1 VPAPA
6 PVPDFLSDRP
16 ELQDSHDRVRARAR
30 ARVDGDADAL
40 HAPWDSLRRAMSEAK
55 PQNIGEVVSLRG
67 DVAGTHRSTRST
79 AAAEIDPQLVD
90 ADLAQVM
97 RDGYL
102 VIPSLL
108 EAEEIA
114 EIKQALGPLLDHTG
128 RNPFEGH
135 RTQRLYGVPEKTRAT
150 DGLIAHPRVL
160 ALLDRL
166 LLPNYLL
173 SQCQVINILPGEQAQ
188 YLHYDEL
195 FYRVPRPRPALG
207 AATIWAIDAFT
218 PDNGATV
225 ILPGSHQWP
234 EERLPSSEDARL
246 PAVMPAGSVVFFLG
260 TLWHGGGANGTREP
274 RLAVTCQ
281 YCEPWL
287 RTQENYFLSV
297 SAETVRGL
305 SEDMQRLLGYSVH
318 LPFMGMANGLHP
330 KRALEEPER

>member
-1 VPAPA
+1 
-6 PVPDFLSDRP
+6 
-16 ELQDSHDRVRARAR
+16 
-30 ARVDGDADAL
+30 
-40 HAPWDSLRRAMSEAK
+40 MSEATR
-55 PQNIGEVVSLRG
+55 PRADGALPGLTG
-67 DVAGTHRSTRST
+67 DVAGTYRSTRSES
-79 AAAEIDPQLVD
+79 AASVDAQLVE
-90 ADLAQVM
+90 ADLAQIA

-102 VIPSLL
+102 IIPSLL
-108 EAEEIA
+108 EATQLA
-114 EIKQALGPLLDHTG
+114 EIKQALLPLLDHTG

-150 DGLIAHPRVL
+150 DALIAHPRVL

-207 AATIWAIDAFT
+207 AATIWAIDEFT
-218 PDNGATV
+218 ADNGATV
-225 ILPGSHQWP
+225 IVPGSHHWP
-234 EERLPSSEDARL
+234 EARLPSGADARL
-246 PAVMPAGSVVFFLG
+246 PATMPAGSVVFFLG
-260 TLWHGGGANGTREP
+260 TLWHGGGENRTQQP

-297 SAETVRGL
+297 SRETASAV
-305 SEDMQRLLGYSVH
+305 SEDIRRLLGYSVH
-318 LPFMGMANGLHP
+318 HPFMGMANGLHP
-330 KRALEEPER
+330 KRALEDPTR

>member
-1 VPAPA
+1 VVRAPA
-6 PVPDFLSDRP
+6 CHILLVAPSAKTTLPCS
-16 ELQDSHDRVRARAR
+16 RAEPRASI
-30 ARVDGDADAL
+30 D
-40 HAPWDSLRRAMSEAK
+40 
-55 PQNIGEVVSLRG
+55 EVVSLTG
-67 DVAGTHRSTRST
+67 DVAGTHRSTRSE
-79 AAAEIDPQLVD
+79 AAAAVDARLVD
-90 ADLAQVM
+90 ADLAQLA

-102 VIPSLL
+102 ILPSLL
-108 EAEEIA
+108 DPDETAR
-114 EIKQALGPLLDHTG
+114 IKHALTPLFDHTG

-135 RTQRLYGVPEKTRAT
+135 RTQRLYGVPEKTRVT
-150 DGLIAHPRVL
+150 DALIAHPRIL

-173 SQCQVINILPGEQAQ
+173 SQCQGINILPGEQPQ
-188 YLHYDEL
+188 SLHYDEL

-207 AATIWAIDAFT
+207 AATIWAIDEFT

-225 ILPGSHQWP
+225 IVPGSHTWP
-234 EERLPSSEDARL
+234 EGRLPSAADAQL

-260 TLWHGGGANGTREP
+260 TLWHGGGANRSQRP

-297 SAETVRGL
+297 SQDTARSV
-305 SEDMQRLLGYSVH
+305 SEDLRRLLGYSVH

-330 KRALEEPER
+330 KRVLDDPPR

>member
-1 VPAPA
+1 MAVSDPKAPT
-6 PVPDFLSDRP
+6 
-16 ELQDSHDRVRARAR
+16 
-30 ARVDGDADAL
+30 
-40 HAPWDSLRRAMSEAK
+40 
-55 PQNIGEVVSLRG
+55 IGEVVSLTG
-67 DVAGTHRSTRST
+67 DVAGTHRSTRS
-79 AAAEIDPQLVD
+79 AAAAALDPQLVE
-90 ADLAQVM
+90 ADLAQVR

-102 VIPSLL
+102 IIPSLL
-108 EAEEIA
+108 GADELA
-114 EIKQALGPLLDHTG
+114 EIKQTLLPLLDHTG

-135 RTQRLYGVPEKTRAT
+135 RTQRLYGVPEKTRVT
-150 DGLIAHPRVL
+150 DALIAHPRVL

-225 ILPGSHQWP
+225 VVPGSHQWP
-234 EERLPSSEDARL
+234 EGRLPGGADARL

-260 TLWHGGGANGTREP
+260 TLWHGGGANGTQAA

-297 SAETVRGL
+297 SPETARGL

-330 KRALEEPER
+330 KRALEKPER